1 MPTARVN
8 GINIFYEEAGE
19 GTPLIFVHEFAGE
32 AKSWHLQ
39 MRFFA
44 RRYRCIAFN
53 ARGYPPS
60 DVPHDPKAYSQDLAA
75 ADILGLLDALNIAK
89 AHICGLSM
97 GGYAVLHFGLRWP
110 ERAHSLV
117 VAGAGYGSGPGET
130 EKFRRDVAETADR
143 FERDGMKAVAEFYTK
158 GPTRVQFMD
167 KDPAGWQEFYDMFCA
182 QSAKGHALTMR
193 GVQMSR
199 PSVYELEAGMER
211 MTVPTLIVTGD
222 EDEPCLEPAIF
233 MKRKIRSSGLVVM
246 PKAGHTVNLEDP
258 DAFNRA
264 VLDFLTAVDASR
276 WPLRNPA
283 SVSTSAILPPEPAK
297 PQPMRQGAP
306 SR

>member
-60 DVPHDPKAYSQDLAA
+60 DVPHDPKAYSQELAA
-75 ADILGLLDALNIAK
+75 ADILGLLDALGIKK

-110 ERAHSLV
+110 ERAFSLV
-117 VAGAGYGSGPGET
+117 IAGAGYGSVRGET

-182 QSAKGHALTMR
+182 QSAQGHALTMR

-199 PSVYELEAGMER
+199 PSVYELEDGMER
-211 MTVPTLIVTGD
+211 MTVPTLIMTGD
-222 EDEPCLEPAIF
+222 EDEPCLEPGIF
-233 MKRKIRSSGLVVM
+233 MKRKIPSSALVVM
-246 PKAGHTVNLEDP
+246 PKAGHTINLEDP

-264 VLDFLTAVDASR
+264 VLDFLTAVDAGR
-276 WPLRNPA
+276 WPLRNPGSLSA
-283 SVSTSAILPPEPAK
+283 SAILPPEPAK
-297 PQPMRQGAP
+297 PQTTRQGAP